1 MPEGYARLGTY
12 REKSWGSESGTISGL
27 QMLSYKAHQLGVAK
41 KEKIME
47 RYAEAKCLMICLD

>member
-27 QMLSYKAHQLGVAK
+27 QMLPYKAHQLGVAK
-41 KEKIME
+41 KKKKSWRDMQKPN
-47 RYAEAKCLMICLD
+47 A